1 MEKLGKKGLA
11 LLLCAGLGASMLT
24 GCGKKAEAAAMFTYN
39 GEAVD
44 NNVATFLF
52 RLQEA
57 SFDTSYGNMFAQYYG
72 SANVWDMD
80 LTGQGSTYGETFKDE
95 FKKTMEKLLVAQDH
109 AADYKITLS
118 DAEEKSIADAADKF
132 IAANSEKTLEDM
144 SATRDV
150 VIKALE
156 MKTIQKK
163 VEDEVGKTADTEV
176 SDEEAAQR
184 KVSYISYTP
193 TTETESESEGLSEA
207 GTEADAQ
214 NTTEADSTVTP
225 TAAEAETAVETEK
238 SEKTKSAASETEAK
252 AAEASTEAATTEALT
267 ESETE
272 TESPEMQAALRKYK
286 AMAEEELEKIKD
298 SGREFS
304 EYMDEVSK
312 EKVAGVTASS
322 MTFGKNDSYPASEII
337 KATNDLE
344 DNTLVD
350 HLVEANN
357 NYYILYVNEKL
368 DKDATESKKKQIIE
382 ERKQTA
388 VDDQYTEWEK
398 DVKFETDSDAF
409 GKLTFDRA
417 YTAPAS
423 ADTEAAAAGTESAG
437 TESYGTEAGAVQGTE
452 AENGQ
457 TETAAVEAAGN

>member
-24 GCGKKAEAAAMFTYN
+24 CCGKKAEAAAMFTYN

-225 TAAEAETAVETEK
+225 TASEAETAVETEK

-272 TESPEMQAALRKYK
+272 SPEMQAARRKYK

-337 KATNDLE
+337 KATNNLE

>member
-1 MEKLGKKGLA
+1 MLKRNVRAAIAAALCMTVLA
-11 LLLCAGLGASMLT
+11 A

-132 IAANSEKTLEDM
+132 IAANSEKTMEDM

-163 VEDEVGKTADTEV
+163 VEDEVGKTANTEV

-225 TAAEAETAVETEK
+225 TAAEADTAVETEK

-272 TESPEMQAALRKYK
+272 SPEMQAARRKYK

-337 KATNDLE
+337 KATNNLE

>member
-1 MEKLGKKGLA
+1 
-11 LLLCAGLGASMLT
+11 
-24 GCGKKAEAAAMFTYN
+24 
-39 GEAVD
+39 
-44 NNVATFLF
+44 
-52 RLQEA
+52 
-57 SFDTSYGNMFAQYYG
+57 
-72 SANVWDMD
+72 
-80 LTGQGSTYGETFKDE
+80 
-95 FKKTMEKLLVAQDH
+95 MEKLLVAQDH

-193 TTETESESEGLSEA
+193 TTETESESEGFSEA
-207 GTEADAQ
+207 GTEADVQ

-225 TAAEAETAVETEK
+225 VASEAETAVETEK

-252 AAEASTEAATTEALT
+252 SAEASTEAGTTEALT

-272 TESPEMQAALRKYK
+272 TESPEMQAARKKYK

-304 EYMDEVSK
+304 EYMDEISK

-322 MTFGKNDSYPASEII
+322 MTFGKDDSYPASEII

-368 DKDATESKKKQIIE
+368 DRSRSSKSASRQRWMTSIQNGKK
-382 ERKQTA
+382 T
-388 VDDQYTEWEK
+388 
-398 DVKFETDSDAF
+398 
-409 GKLTFDRA
+409 
-417 YTAPAS
+417 
-423 ADTEAAAAGTESAG
+423 
-437 TESYGTEAGAVQGTE
+437 
-452 AENGQ
+452 
-457 TETAAVEAAGN
+457 